1 MRGTRTNIV
10 VPVSGT
16 PDAAATTSALALR
29 RAARR
34 SAGSGD
40 PSVAASLRLR
50 SRRLECAIAARRD
63 CRRSDGARID
73 HEAEPCRRRR
83 PCAAI
88 RDREEIDAMSLHE
101 LVAPRIS
108 RAPEI
113 GVADRKRLLW
123 RRREHLL

>member
-10 VPVSGT
+10 APVLGT

-50 SRRLECAIAARRD
+50 SRRLRCAIAARRTESMLT
-63 CRRSDGARID
+63 RSTPGGGALRSTAGATEREKLGI
-73 HEAEPCRRRR
+73 HALLAATVVEATEPVSTMKLN
-83 PCAAI
+83 P
-88 RDREEIDAMSLHE
+88 
-101 LVAPRIS
+101 V
-108 RAPEI
+108 
-113 GVADRKRLLW
+113 VADALVPPLEIVSR
-123 RRREHLL
+123 